1 MLFKKRVKNQII
13 PEYQDRN
20 SPQFALYLL
29 EYDETC
35 PNKRFGRDYLLGN
48 FILKGCQ
55 HVAGGRAQR
64 TPPVNS
70 NKLSRPEGDARQ
82 THCWHPSKMR
92 FSGLR
97 AGDGVLLIT
106 GYKLYSVREKT

>member
-1 MLFKKRVKNQII
+1 MKLVQINVLDAI
-13 PEYQDRN
+13 TSSANFILKGCQHVAGFILKGC
-20 SPQFALYLL
+20 QHVA
-29 EYDETC
+29 
-35 PNKRFGRDYLLGN
+35 G

-82 THCWHPSKMR
+82 THCWHPFRMR
-92 FSGLR
+92 FNGLR

>member
-13 PEYQDRN
+13 PEYQDRK
-20 SPQFALYLL
+20 SPQLALDLL

-35 PNKRFGRDYLLGN
+35 PNKRFEHGYLLGN

-64 TPPVNS
+64 TPPVNR
-70 NKLSRPEGDARQ
+70 NKLSHPEGDARL
-82 THCWHPSKMR
+82 HPSRMR
-92 FSGLR
+92 FNLLST
-97 AGDGVLLIT
+97 GDDASLIT
-106 GYKLYSVREKT
+106 GYKLHSLREKT

>member
-1 MLFKKRVKNQII
+1 MKLVQINVLDAI
-13 PEYQDRN
+13 TSSANFILKGCQHV
-20 SPQFALYLL
+20 A
-29 EYDETC
+29 
-35 PNKRFGRDYLLGN
+35 G

-70 NKLSRPEGDARQ
+70 NKLSHPEGDARQ

-92 FSGLR
+92 FNDLR
-97 AGDGVLLIT
+97 AGDGVLLST
-106 GYKLYSVREKT
+106 GYKLHSIREKTYL